1 MQRTRNGRCGS
12 VLLLFALPRVR
23 HGLGTSQRCASSK
36 TCAAVFRSHSCQRLF
51 DVLVSDAVFAGF
63 GLRAFLRIRN
73 QEVLIN

>member
-36 TCAAVFRSHSCQRLF
+36 TCAAVFQSHSCQRLF
-51 DVLVSDAVFAGF
+51 DVLVFDVFAGF

-73 QEVLIN
+73 QEVLID